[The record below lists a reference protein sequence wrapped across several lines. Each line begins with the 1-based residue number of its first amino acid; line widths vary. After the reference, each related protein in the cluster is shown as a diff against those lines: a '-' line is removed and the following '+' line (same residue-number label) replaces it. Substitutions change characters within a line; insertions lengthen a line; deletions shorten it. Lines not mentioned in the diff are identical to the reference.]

1 MAPLRSPYEERST
14 PAARRSHKSEATRI
28 AVKDSRTRGLVL
40 ADAHLHLF
48 EAGFPGEY
56 GRSPAGGGELEIY
69 ESLRRGHEIG
79 RGLVV
84 GYEGDARFS
93 GNNEAILAYA
103 RERDWI
109 SPLAHVSPTVKTE
122 TLTTLLD
129 LGFAGIV
136 IYASDEESGEAIAS
150 WCPEALSAIDEH
162 AGIVSINATPEATRA
177 LGPFVDAIPQASVLF
192 SHLGLPGRVTRVPS
206 PSAARS
212 RLAPLLRLA
221 SRENTAVKLSGLYAI
236 SDPCHEYP
244 HHAAVPY
251 AQAVLEAFGPQR
263 MLWGSD
269 FPVCLDFVS
278 FAQAAAAVNLLTT
291 LTGGE
296 LVAVAGGNLIKL
308 LDLLG
313 QRQQ

>member
-1 MAPLRSPYEERST
+1 MDSK
-14 PAARRSHKSEATRI
+14 ARAM
-28 AVKDSRTRGLVL
+28 VL

-56 GRSPAGGGELEIY
+56 GRSPAGGGELGIY
-69 ESLRRGHEIG
+69 ESLRRGHEIS

-93 GNNEAILAYA
+93 GNNEAILGYA

-109 SPLAHVSPTVKTE
+109 VPLAYVSPAVKTE
-122 TLTTLLD
+122 TLATLFD
-129 LGFAGIV
+129 QGFAGIV
-136 IYASDEESGEAIAS
+136 IYALNEESGEAIAS
-150 WCPEALSAIDEH
+150 WRPDALSIIDQR
-162 AGIVSINATPEATRA
+162 AVIVSINATPEATRA
-177 LGPFVDAIPQASVLF
+177 LGPFVDAVPQASVLF
-192 SHLGLPGRVTRVPS
+192 SHLGLPGRAKRVPS

-244 HHAAVPY
+244 HRAAVPY

-278 FAQAAAAVNLLTT
+278 FAQAASVVNLLTT

-296 LVAVAGGNLIKL
+296 LGAVAGGNLAKL
-308 LDLLG
+308 LDRLS
-313 QRQQ
+313 QHRQ